1 MGNARKKYVN
11 IKSLSSGD
19 IFALLDSNESDDERD
34 IENIMNNSDAEFA
47 AEDESVIS
55 TNIIR
60 KEEIGD

>member
-19 IFALLDSNESDDERD
+19 IFALLDSNESDDEGD
-34 IENIMNNSDAEFA
+34 SENIMNNSDAEFA